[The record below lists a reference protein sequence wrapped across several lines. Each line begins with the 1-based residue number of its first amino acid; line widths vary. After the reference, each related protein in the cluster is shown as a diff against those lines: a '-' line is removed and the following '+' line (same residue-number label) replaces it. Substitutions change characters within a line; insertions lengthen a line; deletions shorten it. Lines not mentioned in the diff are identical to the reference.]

1 MCTAYAGDTHRVRVE
16 LGEIEAAINRFVG
29 IRQSKVVCVDKKNL
43 IAFYCENEQVDRD
56 RLKKYLKKVLP
67 LYMVPIKFEKINIL
81 PQSKN
86 GKIDVGNLYKRALAI
101 SKDKHIKSKKEP
113 ITAEERK
120 LAIIW
125 QRVLEGENVS
135 VYDNFF
141 SCGGN
146 SLKAIQ
152 LVNEINKD
160 FQKQIAINELFE
172 NSTIEKL
179 AKLLTTAT
187 DELESDEQEE
197 GFL

>member
-1 MCTAYAGDTHRVRVE
+1 MARSMITGKETQKMQEYTQERIAQAERRDIEFSTDVKEQIFEYA
-16 LGEIEAAINRFVG
+16 
-29 IRQSKVVCVDKKNL
+29 NL
-43 IAFYCENEQVDRD
+43 IGEEE
-56 RLKKYLKKVLP
+56 KVR
-67 LYMVPIKFEKINIL
+67 
-81 PQSKN
+81 
-86 GKIDVGNLYKRALAI
+86 NLV
-101 SKDKHIKSKKEP
+101 KSKKEP

-179 AKLLTTAT
+179 AKLLTTST